1 MRLMSGAML
10 VCLLLW
16 AGAGIAADSPFAGR
30 WNLTGTGEHQDH
42 VYWLEITEKGG
53 ALEGMFLHR
62 GGSPVP
68 LPHVVVEEGQLIFH
82 LAGRGE
88 QPGPEFRA
96 RVENGRLVGRA
107 KYPDR
112 TVEWTG
118 VRPPSWPS
126 ADANARHTYG
136 TPVALFNGTS
146 LDNWEL
152 QHKNRPSGWSV
163 VDGVMTN
170 EPKANNLISRQK
182 FKDFK
187 IEAEYKLEKDSNS
200 GIYLR
205 GRYEL
210 QVLDDF
216 GKPAESHGH
225 MAIYARTAPRVNAS
239 KAPGEWQAVE
249 ATLVGNRVSVTLNGQ
264 RVHDNAVIEGIT
276 GGALDA
282 DEEAP
287 GPIMIQGDHGRIWI
301 RKLVI
306 TPITGAGP
314 KQ

>member
-1 MRLMSGAML
+1 MRML
-10 VCLLLW
+10 ISACVLLW
-16 AGAGIAADSPFAGR
+16 AGGGGIAAESPFAGR
-30 WNLTGTGEHQDH
+30 WNLTGTGEHRDH
-42 VYWLEITEKGG
+42 VYWLEVREESGT
-53 ALEGMFLHR
+53 LQGMFLHR

-68 LPHVVVEEGQLIFH
+68 LPHIAVENGELIFH
-82 LAGRGE
+82 VLGRDN
-88 QPGPEFRA
+88 QPGAEFRA
-96 RVENGRLVGRA
+96 RMEDGRLVGRA

-112 TVEWTG
+112 TVKWTG
-118 VRPPSWPS
+118 VRPPSWPP

-136 TPVALFNGTS
+136 PPVALFNGTS

-152 QHKNRPSGWSV
+152 QHKDRASGWTV
-163 VDGVMTN
+163 AGGVMVN
-170 EPKANNLISRQK
+170 EPKANNLISREK

-216 GKPAESHGH
+216 GKPPESHGH
-225 MAIYARTAPRVNAS
+225 MAIYAWTPPRVNAS
-239 KAPGEWQAVE
+239 KAPGEWQTLE
-249 ATLVGNRVSVTLNGQ
+249 ATLVGNRITVTLNGQ
-264 RVHDNAVIEGIT
+264 RVHDNAVLQAIT

-287 GPIMIQGDHGRIWI
+287 GPIMIQGDHGRVWI
-301 RKLVI
+301 RKLVL
-306 TPITGAGP
+306 TPITAAGE

>member
-1 MRLMSGAML
+1 MRTTSMALLG
-10 VCLLLW
+10 CLLLW
-16 AGAGIAADSPFAGR
+16 AGGGLAAESPFAGR
-30 WNLTGTGEHQDH
+30 WNLTGTGEHRDH
-42 VYWLEITEKGG
+42 VYWLEITEENGILK
-53 ALEGMFLHR
+53 GMFLHR

-68 LPHVVVEEGQLIFH
+68 LPHVAAENGELIFH
-82 LAGRGE
+82 LSGGE
-88 QPGPEFRA
+88 DRPGPEFRA
-96 RVENGRLVGRA
+96 RLENGRLVGRA

-118 VRPPSWPS
+118 VRSPSWPP

-152 QHKNRPSGWSV
+152 QHTDRSSGWSV
-163 VDGVMTN
+163 ADGAMIN
-170 EPKANNLISRQK
+170 EPKANNLISRRK

-187 IEAEYKLEKDSNS
+187 IVAEYKLEKDSNS

-205 GRYEL
+205 GRHEL

-216 GKPAESHGH
+216 GKPPESHGH
-225 MAIYARTAPRVNAS
+225 MAIYAWTPPRVNAS
-239 KAPGEWQAVE
+239 KAPGEWQAME
-249 ATLVGNRVSVTLNGQ
+249 ATLVGNRLSVTLNGQ
-264 RVHDNAVIEGIT
+264 RVHDNVVVQAIT

-282 DEEAP
+282 DEQAP
-287 GPIMIQGDHGRIWI
+287 GPIMIQGDHGRVWI

-306 TPITGAGP
+306 TPITAPGG
-314 KQ
+314 K